1 MLQIKKINVS
11 VEGKP
16 ILSDINLELKTG
28 EVVALMGP
36 NGSGKSSL
44 AYTLA
49 GHPKYLVD
57 KGKMFLDEKEITGLT
72 PNERAILGLFLAN
85 QAPVAIPG
93 LGIKSFLW
101 QIYKKFES
109 EKRMDLVKFRNW
121 LDEEADKL
129 QLKNGLLDRG
139 LNDGFSGGE
148 RKKMEVLQMLVS
160 KPKYIILDEIDS
172 GLDVDAL
179 KIIALRVKRMV
190 KDNKVGVLV
199 ITHYSRI
206 LKYLKADKVVII
218 EKGKVKEI
226 GGMELVEKIE
236 DKGFEEKK

>member
-1 MLQIKKINVS
+1 MIEIKKISVS

-16 ILSDINLELKTG
+16 ILADIDLELNSG
-28 EVVALMGP
+28 EVIALMGP

-44 AYTLA
+44 AYALA
-49 GHPKYLVD
+49 GHPKYTVD
-57 KGKMFLDEKEITGLT
+57 KGKMFLDKKEITEMT
-72 PNERAILGLFLAN
+72 PNERAMLGLFLAN

-121 LDEEADKL
+121 LDEEANKL
-129 QLKNGLLDRG
+129 QLKNGLLERG

-179 KIIALRVKRMV
+179 KIIALRVKKMV
-190 KDNKVGVLV
+190 KEEKAGVLV

-218 EKGKVKEI
+218 EKGKVKER
-226 GGMELVEKIE
+226 GGMELVDKIE
-236 DKGFEEKK
+236 DKGFEEGK

>member
-1 MLQIKKINVS
+1 MLQTNKLSVS

-16 ILSDINLELKTG
+16 ILADIDLELKAG

-44 AYTLA
+44 AYALA
-49 GHPKYLVD
+49 GHPKYTLD
-57 KGKMFLDEKEITGLT
+57 KGKIILDNKEINELT
-72 PNERAILGLFLAN
+72 PNERAINGLFLAN

-93 LGIKSFLW
+93 LGVKSFLW
-101 QIYKKFES
+101 QIYKKFAG
-109 EKRMDLVKFRNW
+109 EKKMDLIKFRNW
-121 LDEEADKL
+121 LDQEADKL
-129 QLKNGLLDRG
+129 QLKKELLERG

-179 KIIALRVKRMV
+179 KTIALRVEKMV
-190 KDNKVGVLV
+190 KEDKVGVLV

-206 LKYLKADKVVII
+206 LNYLKADKVVII
-218 EKGKVKEI
+218 EKGKVKEK

-236 DKGFEEKK
+236 DKGFEEEK

>member
-1 MLQIKKINVS
+1 MLQSKKIKVS
-11 VEGKP
+11 VEGKA
-16 ILSDINLELKTG
+16 ILTDVDLEIKGG

-49 GHPKYLVD
+49 GHPKYI
-57 KGKMFLDEKEITGLT
+57 LDEGKITLDKEEINELS
-72 PNERAILGLFLAN
+72 PNERAMSGLFLAN

-93 LGIKSFLW
+93 LGVKSFLW
-101 QIYKKFES
+101 QIYKKFAG
-109 EKRMDLVKFRNW
+109 EKRMDLMEFREW

-129 QLKNGLLDRG
+129 QLKKDLLERG

-148 RKKMEVLQMLVS
+148 RKKMEVLQMVLS
-160 KPKYIILDEIDS
+160 RPKYIILDEIDS

-179 KIIALRVKRMV
+179 KTIALRVKKMV
-190 KDNKVGVLV
+190 KENNVGVLV

-206 LKYLKADKVVII
+206 LNYLKADQVII
-218 EKGKVKEI
+218 MEKGKVKEK
-226 GGMELVEKIE
+226 GGMELVRKIE